1 MSTDLLVLVRAYL
14 IRSLLNDHSGYR
26 RTPMKGRVT
35 TAMVLQTARLYG
47 TARTSNT
54 PSLVQRLA
62 ATMIFSCVSLAC
74 GESGPTAPSRGVLV
88 TFRVADE
95 TFRVH
100 LLDDKQ
106 VVAAHQAANGGRA
119 RIPSGRVVAGTSVN
133 VGWSW
138 HLEDVEFAELTTEV
152 CDGRPSDVER
162 EGVSFGGGR
171 FCPWTARVISIGED

>member
-1 MSTDLLVLVRAYL
+1 
-14 IRSLLNDHSGYR
+14 
-26 RTPMKGRVT
+26 
-35 TAMVLQTARLYG
+35 
-47 TARTSNT
+47 
-54 PSLVQRLA
+54 
-62 ATMIFSCVSLAC
+62 
-74 GESGPTAPSRGVLV
+74 LV

-100 LLDDKQ
+100 LLDEGQ
-106 VVAAHQAANGGRA
+106 INAAHQAANGGRA
-119 RIPSGRVVAGTSVN
+119 RIPNGRVVAGTGVN

-171 FCPWTARVISIGED
+171 FCPWTARVISIEEE